1 MEHKKNNDDA
11 VLAVMEDII
20 NTFDEYV
27 VCFSFATKGIAKQGE
42 ELAKHS
48 YEKGHRIW
56 IGSDVATNP
65 KMYARIDTVECIEK
79 CKKDGYFSN
88 ELAKSLLSIM
98 YSLWDEV
105 YRHRLAKVTG
115 LDAQYIEC
123 PLMGDLRKIRHCII
137 HNKSIVPDNGIRFEA
152 LEWLLPPR
160 EELVVTYK
168 MFLELNDGIRGDK
181 MRIQGWRIPPLL
193 QELMPQMSEKE
204 RKDFHAFFKKPEN
217 RKNNVEWPG
226 LGKFL
231 GRIKYYQSKNDSSP
245 KA

>member
-1 MEHKKNNDDA
+1 VEHKKTNDKA
-11 VLAVMEDII
+11 VLAVMDEII
-20 NTFDEYV
+20 NKFDEYV
-27 VCFSFATKGIAKQGE
+27 ICLSFATKGIAQQGE
-42 ELAKHS
+42 ELAKHNF
-48 YEKGHRIW
+48 EKGHRIW

-65 KMYARIDTVECIEK
+65 KMHARIETAECIEK
-79 CKKDGYFSN
+79 CKQDGYFSN
-88 ELAKSLLSIM
+88 ELAKSLLCIM

-137 HNKSIVPDNGIRFEA
+137 HNKSIVPDNGIRFEV
-152 LEWLLPPR
+152 LEWQPLPG

-168 MFLELNDGIRGDK
+168 MFLEFNDGVRGNKMGIRSWG
-181 MRIQGWRIPPLL
+181 IPPLL

-204 RKDFHAFFKKPEN
+204 RKNFHAFFKKPEN

-226 LGKFL
+226 LEKFL
-231 GRIKYYQSKNDSSP
+231 GRIKYYQRKKDSSSS
-245 KA
+245 A